1 MPTAKPTTAAIP
13 ITCHGLSRTKP
24 SVRLPYKTAV
34 SPIWRPYC
42 EAESRSCDAPSATA
56 LWAAALHAAHP
67 TLDGLIWTSK
77 RCDPDQA
84 LVLFGDRV
92 TANDLAPMSTQRVVA
107 TSSLW
112 AAVQAFGKRAGVR
125 VTR

>member
-1 MPTAKPTTAAIP
+1 M
-13 ITCHGLSRTKP
+13 
-24 SVRLPYKTAV
+24 
-34 SPIWRPYC
+34 
-42 EAESRSCDAPSATA
+42 
-56 LWAAALHAAHP
+56 
-67 TLDGLIWTSK
+67 IWTSK

-92 TANDLAPMSTQRVVA
+92 SPDDLAPQSTQRIVA

-112 AAVQAFGKRAGVR
+112 AAVQAFGKRAGAR